1 MDINFHYH
9 DYLSTYTFHTFS
21 ALSGSAEG
29 CDNLVIHESLIQDV
43 FKLLHMGTKRIQR
56 QVILLL
62 RRILSQIS
70 PDKLCSITNTC
81 IPRFP
86 YDEDTDPLSSGNS
99 PVNSTVKEA
108 GDKIS
113 QPKMTVLNKL
123 LAYIMKS
130 IVLIVKSKGK
140 RSGEG
145 ATMNLEHP
153 DYWVRG
159 TVAADLALE
168 VMILLRDMSQGN
180 LGEEWKECSRLCL
193 GYIVFCLTHIPDDC
207 RSEEKVAQNRG
218 LWLALAALSV
228 MEDNLASSVTVTRV

>member
-1 MDINFHYH
+1 
-9 DYLSTYTFHTFS
+9 
-21 ALSGSAEG
+21 
-29 CDNLVIHESLIQDV
+29 
-43 FKLLHMGTKRIQR
+43 MGTKRIQR

-70 PDKLCSITNTC
+70 PEKLCAITNTC

-86 YDEDTDPLSSGNS
+86 YDEDPAPAKTSPTKNSSPEEKSN
-99 PVNSTVKEA
+99 T
-108 GDKIS
+108 
-113 QPKMTVLNKL
+113 PKRTVLNKL

-145 ATMNLEHP
+145 SKMNLEHP

-159 TVAADLALE
+159 TVAPDLALE
-168 VMILLRDMSQGN
+168 VMNLLQDMSLGN

-193 GYIVFCLTHIPDDC
+193 GYIVFCLTHIPDEC
-207 RSEEKVAQNRG
+207 RTEEKIAQNRG
-218 LWLALAALSV
+218 LWLALSALSV
-228 MEDNLASSVTVTRV
+228 MEDNLASSVTVTRVRHVNFGTDLLFLADSRILLPSFCVFSFNFFIAKPKLV